1 MYRIRTFNKISP
13 VGLNRL
19 DPALYAVSDSETDE
33 DAILVRSAKLLD
45 YDFPKNLLA
54 ISRAGAGVNNIPL
67 DRCSEAGIVVFNTP
81 GANAN
86 AVKEL
91 AVCALLLA
99 SRKISDG
106 VAWVKEQAA
115 AGADVEQ
122 AVEKGKSQ
130 FVGPELSG
138 KMLGVIGLGAIGSL
152 VANIALSLG
161 MDVYGYDPFLS
172 VDAALRLD
180 RHIHVVKDINE
191 LYKRADYITIHIHYT
206 KDTERMID
214 AKAIGAMKRGVR
226 FINLA
231 RGEIVDDDA
240 MLAALDTG
248 WVAAYVTDF
257 PNNRLVGAPHVLAM
271 PHLGA
276 STPESEQNC
285 AVMAVDQLRDYL
297 ENGNIR
303 NSVNLPAVSQERSGV
318 CRLCLI
324 HKNVPAMLASITT
337 LLSRDGIN
345 VENLSNKSRGD
356 YAYTIGIGYLGT
368 NTPIDRCYEC
378 GFEGDFE
385 PTEEGFKCPECGN
398 SDPDHCNVTKRT
410 CGYLGNPVQRPM
422 VHGRHEEI
430 AHRVKHMS
438 GETGHV
444 TLSDGSEREWFE
456 EAK

>member
-1 MYRIRTFNKISP
+1 MYRIKTLNKISP
-13 VGLNRL
+13 AGLSVL
-19 DPALYAVSDSETDE
+19 DQTRFTISGDVENE
-33 DAILVRSAKLLD
+33 DGILVRSADMHD
-45 YDFPKNLLA
+45 YQFPDALRA
-54 ISRAGAGVNNIPL
+54 VARAGAGTNNIPI

-91 AVCALLLA
+91 VLCAMLMGSRDVDGGIQWVRQQVA
-99 SRKISDG
+99 SG
-106 VAWVKEQAA
+106 V
-115 AGADVEQ
+115 DVTTV
-122 AVEKGKSQ
+122 VEKGKSA
-130 FVGPELSG
+130 FTGPELY
-138 KMLGVIGLGAIGSL
+138 KKTLGVIGLGAIGSL

-161 MDVYGYDPFLS
+161 MDVYGYDPYLS

-324 HKNVPAMLASITT
+324 HRNVPAMLAGITT

-356 YAYTIGIGYLGT
+356 YAYTIVDLSA
-368 NTPIDRCYEC
+368 PADQSVIDEVTAL
-378 GFEGDFE
+378 E
-385 PTEEGFKCPECGN
+385 
-398 SDPDHCNVTKRT
+398 NV
-410 CGYLGNPVQRPM
+410 
-422 VHGRHEEI
+422 I
-430 AHRVKHMS
+430 RVR
-438 GETGHV
+438 V
-444 TLSDGSEREWFE
+444 IQ
-456 EAK
+456 